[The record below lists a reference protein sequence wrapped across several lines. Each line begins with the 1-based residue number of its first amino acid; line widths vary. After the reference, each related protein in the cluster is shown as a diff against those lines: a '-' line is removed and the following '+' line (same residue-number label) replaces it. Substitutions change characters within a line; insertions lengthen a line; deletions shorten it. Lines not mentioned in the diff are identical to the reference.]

1 MSPEAPGVGKKKNA
15 APAIITS
22 EAFVRVRTTMA
33 PLRRAEVGMLV
44 VAGFAAVLALALSS
58 IVIGPPSHCPLPVP
72 PIVLRT
78 VSGSG
83 ELVFLT
89 VYSTYTYAEGR
100 PQAPVADLRFELAE
114 YHPGDNYGGPG
125 AIAQSGPLSSPNRSA
140 SLQFHDMAAE
150 GEFSPRN
157 DFLLPLNAPN
167 ATVQLRIIDPV
178 GHPIAWNMIMGCA

>member
-1 MSPEAPGVGKKKNA
+1 V
-15 APAIITS
+15 I
-22 EAFVRVRTTMA
+22 

-44 VAGFAAVLALALSS
+44 VAGFAAVLAVAMSS
-58 IVIGPPSHCPLPVP
+58 SVIGPPGHCPLPVP

-78 VSGSG
+78 VSGGG

-89 VYSTYTYAEGR
+89 VHSTYTYAEGR

-114 YHPGDNYGGPG
+114 YHPGDNYGGAG
-125 AIAQSGPLSSPNRSA
+125 AIVQSGPLSSLNRSG

-150 GEFSPRN
+150 SEFSPGN
-157 DFLLPLNAPN
+157 DFFLLRNPPN

>member
-1 MSPEAPGVGKKKNA
+1 
-15 APAIITS
+15 
-22 EAFVRVRTTMA
+22 MA
-33 PLRRAEVGMLV
+33 PPRRAEVGMLV
-44 VAGFAAVLALALSS
+44 VAVFAAVLALALSS

-114 YHPGDNYGGPG
+114 YHPGDNYGGPR
-125 AIAQSGPLSSPNRSA
+125 AIVPSRPLSSLNPSRTPP
-140 SLQFHDMAAE
+140 LHHIAAE
-150 GEFSPRN
+150 SEVKPRYQN
-157 DFLLPLNAPN
+157 RRAHVCNPVTSQYPL
-167 ATVQLRIIDPV
+167 
-178 GHPIAWNMIMGCA
+178 

>member
-1 MSPEAPGVGKKKNA
+1 MDP
-15 APAIITS
+15 
-22 EAFVRVRTTMA
+22 F
-33 PLRRAEVGMLV
+33 RRAIVGWLCV
-44 VAGFAAVLALALSS
+44 AVSRAGFAVPLSS
-58 IVIGPPSHCPLPVP
+58 MVTGPRSDCPLPVP

-125 AIAQSGPLSSPNRSA
+125 AIVQSRPPSSLNRNG
-140 SLQFHDMAAE
+140 SLPFHDMAAE
-150 GEFSPRN
+150 GGFKPGN
-157 DFLLPLNAPN
+157 DLFLLLNAPN